1 MIAALLLTTLG
12 SNSVLLLIDAFLEE
26 QATQINVRKFFSVL
40 LRIIVSTVLVLTK
53 ELHIRE

>member
-1 MIAALLLTTLG
+1 MIAALLLPTLG